1 MFTGIVTHRGVLA
14 ARSER
19 GGDLRLE
26 FELPGG
32 TLPECGAGDSI
43 AVNGVCLTAVSLEDD
58 GFAADVSRETLA
70 VTTLQNLQVG
80 AAVNLEPAVSVGE
93 RLGGHL
99 VSGHVDCI
107 GTVRTRDDDAR
118 SVRLAIAIPAEYSR
132 YVARKGSICVDGTSL
147 TVNAVD
153 GNMFTVNI
161 IPHTAEVTIIG
172 GYRVGSEVNIEVDL
186 VARYVERLLRGEGDE
201 GITQQFLE
209 QHGYA

>member
-1 MFTGIVTHRGVLA
+1 MFTGIIKAKGKLVGLRPV
-14 ARSER
+14 
-19 GGDLRLE
+19 GGDVRLSVAASGLDWSA
-26 FELPGG
+26 FELG
-32 TLPECGAGDSI
+32 ESI

-186 VARYVERLLRGEGDE
+186 VARYVERLLRGEGGE

>member
-1 MFTGIVTHRGVLA
+1 MFTGIIKAKGKLVGLRPV
-14 ARSER
+14 
-19 GGDLRLE
+19 GGDVRLSVTASGLDWSA
-26 FELPGG
+26 FELG
-32 TLPECGAGDSI
+32 ESI

-186 VARYVERLLRGEGDE
+186 VARYVERLLRGEGGE

>member
-1 MFTGIVTHRGVLA
+1 MFTGIIKAKGKLVGLRPV
-14 ARSER
+14 
-19 GGDLRLE
+19 GGDVRLSVTASGLDWSA
-26 FELPGG
+26 FELG
-32 TLPECGAGDSI
+32 ESI

>member
-1 MFTGIVTHRGVLA
+1 MFTGIIKAKGKLVGLRPV
-14 ARSER
+14 
-19 GGDLRLE
+19 GGDVRLSVTASGLDWSA
-26 FELPGG
+26 FELG
-32 TLPECGAGDSI
+32 ESI

-186 VARYVERLLRGEGDE
+186 VARYVERLLQGEVGE

>member
-1 MFTGIVTHRGVLA
+1 
-14 ARSER
+14 
-19 GGDLRLE
+19 
-26 FELPGG
+26 
-32 TLPECGAGDSI
+32 
-43 AVNGVCLTAVSLEDD
+43 
-58 GFAADVSRETLA
+58 
-70 VTTLQNLQVG
+70 
-80 AAVNLEPAVSVGE
+80 
-93 RLGGHL
+93 
-99 VSGHVDCI
+99 VDCI

-186 VARYVERLLRGEGDE
+186 VARYVERLLRGEGGE